1 MCRVEWGK
9 QLYYSL
15 FLFLPMKHIFTLFVC
30 LFCRDLSGAFFDE
43 KVNISLLHSTTIMQ
57 SSLMYVIHA
66 FPSLFFLRGRLE
78 TLLFSA
84 STYDMCMYAIDMFF
98 MCFVEYAY
106 VCAIVP
112 QFDPSLEPPLG
123 RLVGEMT
130 TPYSSQDTLCDQTD
144 STKLD
149 HSLTTDSAKH
159 SSLSL
164 AGEES
169 ESRERDSS
177 CSERSTGEPP
187 STEDTTEHE
196 CDNITHIDTQF
207 LSTGS
212 VTLKLRGDDISTE
225 VEEGTHGEEI
235 CIVERGDVGEGQD
248 VDVFPPH
255 FVFELPPAVSVDL
268 SSSESTVHCFHT
280 SSSGYVTDTS
290 SLLSPISLSDDR
302 VPPGNEPQFHGNVF
316 QDMYVHYHTGD

>member
-1 MCRVEWGK
+1 M
-9 QLYYSL
+9 
-15 FLFLPMKHIFTLFVC
+15 
-30 LFCRDLSGAFFDE
+30 
-43 KVNISLLHSTTIMQ
+43 
-57 SSLMYVIHA
+57 
-66 FPSLFFLRGRLE
+66 
-78 TLLFSA
+78 
-84 STYDMCMYAIDMFF
+84 
-98 MCFVEYAY
+98 
-106 VCAIVP
+106 
-112 QFDPSLEPPLG
+112 
-123 RLVGEMT
+123 GEMT
-130 TPYSSQDTLCDQTD
+130 TPYSSQDALCDQTD

-169 ESRERDSS
+169 ESHERDSS
-177 CSERSTGEPP
+177 CSERSAGEPP

-212 VTLKLRGDDISTE
+212 VTLKLKGDENISTE

-235 CIVERGDVGEGQD
+235 GGVERGDVGEGQD
-248 VDVFPPH
+248 VDVFPSH

-268 SSSESTVHCFHT
+268 SVDLSSSESTVQSSVHCYHT

-302 VPPGNEPQFHGNVF
+302 VPPGNEPRFHGNVF